1 MVNLAIRLQDRNL
14 LVSYIQTYL
23 RDYFNMTLVR
33 SKSKNSYEISQS
45 YPIRVTGQYTRQTY
59 LSISLFML
67 YNYPNEKFPE
77 RWDLR
82 NPTDPNSWI
91 ITPFDS
97 SKLVLTMDMLIQH
110 SVGEMSEFSKEDY
123 EQILKSLDDP
133 QQYFSW
139 DTLIKYFYNE
149 DDMLEV
155 LSDKTVSDEFSQSD
169 VNHSLIV
176 FLVSNLDQL
185 DDNPE
190 IADLNDRIPS
200 YFLEEVVTSESP
212 PDEILRI
219 QKIIYPEGVEYS
231 RAGIFDDQMLQ
242 DVTTAQE
249 NFLRTYTTT
258 SKDGTQQVVLPEG
271 YDGFKITGYVDPW
284 TEFVLKGGID

>member
-176 FLVSNLDQL
+176 FLVNNLDQL

-212 PDEILRI
+212 PDEILRV
-219 QKIIYPEGVEYS
+219 QKIIYPEGVEYN

-271 YDGFKITGYVDPW
+271 YDGFKVTGYVDPW
-284 TEFVLKGGID
+284 TEFILKGGID